1 MVLTHKEFKTAYI
14 ATHYAWVGRR
24 LDPAVENLG
33 RGVAE
38 VVARDLELLER
49 VQPPDGDGQRK
60 HLVVVEV
67 QHLGRQ
73 NKRVSK
79 TKRVRT
85 TLGTRVFDTDQR
97 ADLSSSLH
105 LTPPCDVST

>member
-38 VVARDLELLER
+38 VVARDLELL
-49 VQPPDGDGQRK
+49 
-60 HLVVVEV
+60 
-67 QHLGRQ
+67 
-73 NKRVSK
+73 
-79 TKRVRT
+79 
-85 TLGTRVFDTDQR
+85 
-97 ADLSSSLH
+97 
-105 LTPPCDVST
+105 